1 MVYKIILVLLVKK
14 RKENKR
20 KKKVTHL
27 TLGLLMET
35 VSKLD
40 VIPFL
45 KSKMIYCF
53 VEVLRLHF

>member
-1 MVYKIILVLLVKK
+1 MVYKIILVILVKK
-14 RKENKR
+14 RKEKKR

-53 VEVLRLHF
+53 VEVLKLNF

>member
-1 MVYKIILVLLVKK
+1 MVYKIILVILVKK

-45 KSKMIYCF
+45 KSKRIYCF